1 MGKLIPLE
9 VKVNW
14 LISLWV
20 VLEIVSAGWMTR
32 DRDGEVHPP
41 TPPSGLERGVYLYL
55 SETLVCTRGP

>member
-9 VKVNW
+9 VKANW

-41 TPPSGLERGVYLYL
+41 PTPRRGWNAMCV
-55 SETLVCTRGP
+55 ST